1 MPDPQNGSKN
11 IISESR
17 FLEELL
23 LDDEQFTAAIVF
35 TKALA
40 TSNRVPLL
48 KFAGFCAHVNEDLT
62 TECASFISGVLTAA
76 AQNARTVFCF

>member
-1 MPDPQNGSKN
+1 MFLRITSNDVSKSELFGGDTQRAGSRRMGQN

-48 KFAGFCAHVNEDLT
+48 KFAGFVPMLT
-62 TECASFISGVLTAA
+62 RI
-76 AQNARTVFCF
+76 